1 MKGRIL
7 VWVVLVAAVCG
18 AFWLYN
24 AVANRKP
31 YDPDAFVMGNG
42 RIEATEVTISSKLA
56 GRVEKICIEEGD
68 LVAKGQKLVEMQT
81 DELRAD
87 LLKARA
93 SLAEAEAKVREAES
107 AIAVKRAEAEAAKGA
122 VAEKKSQLRGA
133 ENKERRFKSTAS
145 GALPVTEIED
155 AETMVQSHKAPLA
168 SAEASALKAAAEVES
183 AKSRLEVAKANVEA
197 QKAAIARIEVDI
209 KDSTIV
215 AMHDGRIQYRIAQP
229 GEMVGAGAG
238 ILNLVD
244 LTDVYMTLFIPEK
257 LVGRIAQGAECR
269 IVLDAMKEWPIHAN
283 ISYVS
288 SVAQFTPKT
297 VETEVEREK
306 LMFRVRARIPAENL
320 KKYIEY
326 ARTGLPGVAYVRLDP
341 KAEWPDFLK
350 IRGRE
355 D

>member
-1 MKGRIL
+1 MKQKIL
-7 VWVVLVAAVCG
+7 LWGVLVAAVCG

-24 AVANRKP
+24 VIVNRKP
-31 YDPDAFVMGNG
+31 YDPNKFVMGNG
-42 RIEATEVTISSKLA
+42 RIEATEVTISAKLG
-56 GRVEKICIEEGD
+56 GRIEKIYIEEGD
-68 LVAKGQKLVEMQT
+68 LVTNGQKLVEIQT

-87 LLKARA
+87 LMKARA
-93 SLAEAEAKVREAES
+93 ALAQAEASVKESEIMISVKEAE
-107 AIAVKRAEAEAAKGA
+107 KEAAKGL

-133 ENKERRFKSTAS
+133 ENKERRFKSTTA

-155 AETMVQSHKAPLA
+155 AETVVQSHKAQLM
-168 SAEASALKAAAEVES
+168 SAEASVQKAEAEVES
-183 AKSRLEVAKANVEA
+183 AKSRLEVAKANVAA

-209 KDSTIV
+209 RDSTIV
-215 AMHDGRIQYRIAQP
+215 AKHDGRIQYRIAQL

-257 LVGRIAQGAECR
+257 MVGRIAQGAECR
-269 IVLDAMKEWPIHAN
+269 IVLDAAKEWPICAN

-288 SVAQFTPKT
+288 SIAQFTPKT
-297 VETEVEREK
+297 VETEAEREK
-306 LMFRVRARIPAENL
+306 LMFRVRARIPAERL
-320 KKYIEY
+320 KAYIEY

-350 IRGRE
+350 ARVK
-355 D
+355 

>member
-1 MKGRIL
+1 MKKRIL
-7 VWVVLVAAVCG
+7 LWGAIVVALCV

-24 AVANRKP
+24 VIANRKP
-31 YDPDAFVMGNG
+31 YDPEKFVMGNG
-42 RIEATEVTISSKLA
+42 RIEATEVTISAKLA
-56 GRVEKICIEEGD
+56 GRIEKIYIEEGD
-68 LVAKGQKLVEMQT
+68 LVTNGQKLVEMQT

-87 LLKARA
+87 LLKAKA
-93 SLAEAEAKVREAES
+93 SLAEAEAKVKEAE
-107 AIAVKRAEAEAAKGA
+107 ATIAVKQAEVAAAQGTI
-122 VAEKKSQLRGA
+122 AEKKSQLRGA
-133 ENKERRFKSTAS
+133 ENKERRFKSTAT
-145 GALPVTEIED
+145 GAIPVTEIED
-155 AETMVQSHKAPLA
+155 VETVVQTHKATLM
-168 SAEASALKAAAEVES
+168 SAEASAKKAEADLES
-183 AKSRLEVAKANVEA
+183 AKSRLEVAKASVEA

-215 AMHDGRIQYRIAQP
+215 AKHDGRIQYRIAQL
-229 GEMVGAGAG
+229 GEMVGSGAG

-257 LVGRIAQGAECR
+257 LIGKIAQGAECR
-269 IVLDAMKEWPIHAN
+269 IVLDAAKEWPIPAN

-288 SVAQFTPKT
+288 SIAQFTPKT

-320 KKYIEY
+320 RKYIEY

-341 KAEWPDFLK
+341 EAEWPDFLK
-350 IRGRE
+350 WRGE

>member
-1 MKGRIL
+1 MKRRIL
-7 VWVVLVAAVCG
+7 LWGALVAAVCV

-24 AVANRKP
+24 TVVSRKP
-31 YDPDAFVMGNG
+31 YDPDKFVMGNG
-42 RIEATEVTISSKLA
+42 RIEATEVTISAKLG
-56 GRVEKICIEEGD
+56 GRVEKIYIEEGD
-68 LVAKGQKLVEMQT
+68 LVTNGQKLVEIQT

-87 LLKARA
+87 LMKARA
-93 SLAEAEAKVREAES
+93 ALAEAEASVKEAEIT
-107 AIAVKRAEAEAAKGA
+107 IAVKTAEAEAARGT

-133 ENKERRFKSTAS
+133 ENKERRFKSAQT
-145 GALPVTEIED
+145 GAIPVTEIED
-155 AETMVQSHKAPLA
+155 AETTIQMYGAQLQ
-168 SAEASALKAAAEVES
+168 SAEASAKRAEVEVSS
-183 AKSRLEVAKANVEA
+183 ARSRLEVVKANVAA

-215 AMHDGRIQYRIAQP
+215 ARHDGRIQYRIAQL
-229 GEMVGAGAG
+229 GEMVGSGAG

-257 LVGRIAQGAECR
+257 LVGRVAQGADCR
-269 IVLDAMKEWPIHAN
+269 IVLDAAKEWPIPAN

-288 SVAQFTPKT
+288 SIAQFTPKT

-341 KAEWPDFLK
+341 EAEWPDFLK
-350 IRGRE
+350 RG
-355 D
+355 DD